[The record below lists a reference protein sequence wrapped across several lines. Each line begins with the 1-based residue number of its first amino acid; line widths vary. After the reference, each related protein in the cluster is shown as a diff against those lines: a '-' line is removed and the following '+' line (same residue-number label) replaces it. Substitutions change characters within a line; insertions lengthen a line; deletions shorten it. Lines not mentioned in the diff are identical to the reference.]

1 MSNEEISAKLVM
13 QLRAA
18 TGLPMMKCKEA
29 LLANDSNFEKAV
41 EWLRK
46 KGLETAAKKADRVMK
61 EGRVAIKSSPDGSA
75 AAMVEVDC
83 ETEPVSGG
91 PDFKALVD
99 GVLALAYEKLAPT
112 GPGEVPAEQ
121 VLAWPHAGGT
131 VDTSVKSLVA
141 KIGENMAVRRAAAFK
156 GGRVVTYLHFNG
168 KVGVLAQL
176 DGSPSALASDAVKA
190 FASDLGMHVAFAKP
204 TAITRDQVAKEAV
217 EKELEI
223 YRDRAKQDP
232 KMANKP
238 PAIVE
243 KILVGQLDKFYAGIV
258 LNEQPWVKDDAMTV
272 KAVLDGV
279 SKAAGG
285 AVSVQRVALF
295 QVGA

>member
-18 TGLPMMKCKEA
+18 SGLPMMKCKEA

-61 EGRVAIKSSPDGSA
+61 EGRVAIKSSPDA
-75 AAMVEVDC
+75 TVAVMVEVDC

-91 PDFKALVD
+91 PDFRGLVD
-99 GVLALAYEKLAPT
+99 TVLGLAWEKLAAT

-121 VLAWPHAGGT
+121 VLAWPHAGAN
-131 VDTSVKSLVA
+131 VDTTVKTLVA
-141 KIGENMAVRRAAAFK
+141 KIGENMAVRRAAGFK
-156 GGRVVTYLHFNG
+156 GGRVATYLHFNG
-168 KVGVLAQL
+168 KVGVLAHL
-176 DGSPSALASDAVKA
+176 EGPAAALASDAVKA
-190 FASDLGMHVAFAKP
+190 FAADLGMHVAFSKP
-204 TAITRDQVAKEAV
+204 TAITRAEVSQAAV
-217 EKELEI
+217 DKELEI
-223 YRDRAKQDP
+223 YRERAKQDP

-238 PAIVE
+238 AAIVE

-258 LNEQPWVKDDAMTV
+258 LEEQVWVKDDTKSV
-272 KAVLDGV
+272 KAVLEGV

-285 AVSVQRVALF
+285 PVSVKRVALF